1 MNQVVMGIARN
12 TFKEGVRDRLFVII
26 GVFAAVVIASSL
38 VIGPLSL
45 GEQVRIT
52 QDLGLASISI
62 LGFIIAVLVGTSIV
76 HRETDKR
83 TIYTVIS
90 KPVDRWQFIL
100 GKFTGLAAT
109 VSLLVGGMTLL
120 LMVINFAVARDF
132 NPQLL
137 VAVLLT
143 WMELLLLIAL
153 SVLMSTLASPIL
165 GAIFSLLLYVIGHTI
180 ADVRELATT
189 FGTGSLKVLTDAIY
203 YAVPNLEYL
212 NVRNKVTHGVPVD
225 VSYVAFASSYALVY
239 TVAFLVIA
247 ILVFEK
253 KEFK

>member
-1 MNQVVMGIARN
+1 MNAVVMGIARN
-12 TFKEGVRDRLFVII
+12 TFKEGVRDRLFLAI
-26 GVFAAVVIASSL
+26 GVFAAFVLASSL

-62 LGFIIAVLVGTSIV
+62 LSFMIAVLVGTSIV

-90 KPVDRWQFIL
+90 KPVERWQFIL

-109 VSLLVGGMTLL
+109 VSVLVAGMTLL
-120 LMVINFAVARDF
+120 LVVINCAVARGF

-137 VAVLLT
+137 VAVLLI

-180 ADVRELATT
+180 ADVRDLAAA
-189 FGTGSLKVLTDAIY
+189 FGSGSLRILTEVIY
-203 YAVPNLEYL
+203 YVVPNLEYL
-212 NVRNKVTHGVPVD
+212 NVRNKVTHGVRID
-225 VSYVAFASSYALVY
+225 ADYVAFASSYALVY
-239 TVAFLVIA
+239 TVAFLVVA
-247 ILVFEK
+247 VLVFER